1 MSYPMANEARDV
13 LLQKGYR
20 IQDFRCTPGE
30 RGGQGESW
38 QIVLTGPNGD
48 EFSLR
53 IGGPGCG
60 AQELQQ
66 AALNTPTCDDH
77 LATLHQ

>member
-1 MSYPMANEARDV
+1 MSYTVANEARDI

-20 IQDFRCTPGE
+20 IQDFRCTPGG
-30 RGGQGESW
+30 RGGPGESW

-48 EFSLR
+48 EFSLQV
-53 IGGPGCG
+53 GGPGCD
-60 AQELQQ
+60 AQELRQ
-66 AALNTPTCDDH
+66 AALDTPSCGDH